1 MMMMDDSA
9 PTNKRRKLVRTYKN
23 VLPWKQV
30 IVAEVCRETYS
41 KEKMIKRWSRKTA
54 TDINDKNN
62 PVKQKGTLRERE
74 RAPVASSC
82 AAVMVVVQTAT
93 FKLFYFIFYHPI
105 FWMRCLIE
113 VPNQSSQWHQLVRL
127 NAFLVVIFKRW
138 CCLHDCLQ
146 HSKLPLWYH
155 ASDKCDS

>member
-1 MMMMDDSA
+1 MMMDDSA

-74 RAPVASSC
+74 REP
-82 AAVMVVVQTAT
+82 
-93 FKLFYFIFYHPI
+93 
-105 FWMRCLIE
+105 R
-113 VPNQSSQWHQLVRL
+113 
-127 NAFLVVIFKRW
+127 
-138 CCLHDCLQ
+138 
-146 HSKLPLWYH
+146 
-155 ASDKCDS
+155 